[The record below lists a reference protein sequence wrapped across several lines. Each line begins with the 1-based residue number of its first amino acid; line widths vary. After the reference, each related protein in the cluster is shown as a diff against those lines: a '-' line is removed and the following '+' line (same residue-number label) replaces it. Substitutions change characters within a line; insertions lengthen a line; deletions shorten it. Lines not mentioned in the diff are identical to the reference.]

1 MRAANRLSAKS
12 LFAWEYF
19 AADENP
25 VAASCGITVPTRA
38 LVAAKDLDS
47 LVIVAP
53 NTAQHFDDATTL
65 KQLRLLDKQRVNL
78 GSASSGSFILARAG
92 LLD

>member
-1 MRAANRLSAKS
+1 ML
-12 LFAWEYF
+12 LMI
-19 AADENP
+19 NP

-38 LVAAKDLDS
+38 LVQAQDLES

-53 NTAQHFDDATTL
+53 NTAQHFADTATL

-78 GSASSGSFILARAG
+78 GSASSGSFSPGACRLAG
-92 LLD
+92 